1 MGLGTRAGSLQR
13 EMGLAGVADYLRYG
27 YDQGVF
33 FWDTADSYQTHP
45 HVQEA
50 LKRVQREKVAIM
62 TKTRARTADQMKTA
76 LDRFRQ
82 EMGTDYIDIV
92 LLHAIT
98 SPTWPQECQGAM
110 EALAEARQK
119 GIVRTHGLSCHS
131 LAALETTSTNS
142 WARVLLARINP
153 AGVIM
158 DGEPARIVDVLRRTK
173 ASGKGIIGMK
183 IVGEGRLRDRV
194 DESLRFVLGLDCVD
208 CFTIGAADRVELADL
223 IKRIPANSPAARQ
236 AA

>member
-1 MGLGTRAGSLQR
+1 MGIYRREFLRGVGLAAGAGLLGRPALLSAGVLKASDVVHLGPDRIRLSRLAMGLGTRAGSLQR

-142 WARVLLARINP
+142 WARVLLASNQS
-153 AGVIM
+153 
-158 DGEPARIVDVLRRTK
+158 RR
-173 ASGKGIIGMK
+173 
-183 IVGEGRLRDRV
+183 RDH
-194 DESLRFVLGLDCVD
+194 GW
-208 CFTIGAADRVELADL
+208 
-223 IKRIPANSPAARQ
+223 
-236 AA
+236 